1 MKSLS
6 LTFVVVLSLLAVGH
20 SEKLLYKITVLTA
33 ADFKDVTGNIY
44 VVLKTDT
51 ESHTIPIF
59 SEATTIKYLHM
70 YQARNE
76 NVPFKI
82 DDIKTVILK
91 HDANGPITLSEIRVI
106 PSYIEDDDEWKRKYQ
121 YRCPKDKT
129 AKISAGQEVP
139 LEIC

>member
-20 SEKLLYKITVLTA
+20 SEKLVYKITVLTA
-33 ADFKDVTGNIY
+33 GGFQDVTGNIQ
-44 VVLKTDT
+44 VILKSNT
-51 ESHTIPIF
+51 ESHEIPIF
-59 SEATTIKYLHM
+59 NEATKIKYLHM

-82 DDIKTVILK
+82 DELKTVIFK
-91 HDANGPITLSEIRVI
+91 HDANGPLTLAQIRVI
-106 PSYIEDDDEWKRKYQ
+106 PSYIDDDGERNRKYQ
-121 YRCPKDKT
+121 YRRPKDKT
-129 AKISAGQEVP
+129 AKISPGEEVP